1 MQACFALSL
10 REKLRLCIE
19 DSSCHAI
26 CASIRLRMVYM
37 AKVAVLRRRP
47 AGMLSLFLRGTCRKA
62 SDKYGEAE
70 VSSAPDLPR

>member
-1 MQACFALSL
+1 
-10 REKLRLCIE
+10 
-19 DSSCHAI
+19 
-26 CASIRLRMVYM
+26 M